1 MPRRRRWPG
10 QVELAVMAAFTV
22 LVTGVPGSGKTT
34 VARELSVRLGLP
46 LLSMDTIKEQLF
58 TTLGVGDRA
67 WALQLRTASLAVIWS
82 LLPDCPDGAIVD
94 LWLDPER
101 DRGVAQ
107 SGLTRAGVGPVL
119 EVLCAPPAP
128 VAAARYAARSRHPG
142 HLPPDEATLTRTR
155 EAAELIAPLGLG
167 PTLRLDTSSSVNA
180 DQVADWLRQRQP

>member
-1 MPRRRRWPG
+1 
-10 QVELAVMAAFTV
+10 MAAFTV

-34 VARELSVRLGLP
+34 LARELSVRLRLP

-119 EVLCAPPAP
+119 EVLCAPPAA

-142 HLPPDEATLTRTR
+142 HLPPDEATLTRIR